1 LPDEFIERFG
11 SVPTIESDC
20 HPLRLPAPAD
30 FHGAARAPRCE

>member
-11 SVPTIESDC
+11 SIPTIESDC
-20 HPLRLPAPAD
+20 HPSRLPAPTD